1 VVDAVPNAVPFAACA
16 PPTPPHEV
24 KLAIIRRLREL
35 AGKSANA
42 NASEQG
48 RNRLEGQLE
57 RLKDLYLLGDLTKDE
72 YVPI

>member
-1 VVDAVPNAVPFAACA
+1 VVDAVPNAVPFAVCA

-57 RLKDLYLLGDLTKDE
+57 RLKDLYILGDLTKDE